1 MNLSGTRNFIS
12 WMMLVLF
19 PLQLFAAETGAAVVH
34 SAGGVWVNG
43 AEVVDST
50 TIFPGDLL
58 QTKPGFVANLDS
70 QGSSVLIQP
79 DSVAEFHGN
88 FLTLVHGTVS
98 VGTSTSMSVHV
109 KCIKIEPATSNR
121 TQYDVT
127 DTSGSVQVAAHKS
140 DVNIKQGSILRRA
153 STKAES
159 SQSAT
164 VKEGEQAKRD
174 ESEACGPGPRP
185 PTAGNALN
193 PKWIEIGGGT
203 AAGVLILCLI
213 LCRGSSASPVS
224 PSQP

>member
-1 MNLSGTRNFIS
+1 MNLSGKRNLIS

-70 QGSSVLIQP
+70 EGSSLLIQP
-79 DSVAEFHGN
+79 ESVVEFHGN
-88 FLTLVHGTVS
+88 FVTLVHGTVS

-109 KCIKIEPATSNR
+109 KCIKVEPVTSNR

-127 DTSGSVQVAAHKS
+127 DTSGAVEVAAHKS
-140 DVNIKQGSILRRA
+140 DVIIKQSSILQKP
-153 STKAES
+153 SSKTES
-159 SQSAT
+159 AQSAT
-164 VKEGEQAKRD
+164 VKEGEQAKRN
-174 ESEACGPGPRP
+174 ESEACGAGPRP
-185 PTAGNALN
+185 STAGNALN

-203 AAGVLILCLI
+203 GAGILVLCLI
-213 LCRGSSASPVS
+213 LCRGSSKSPIS
-224 PSQP
+224 PDQP